1 MKDRMWGTPKSRDRK
16 KESDRWED
24 TPENL
29 ELLRHEE
36 QQGALSN
43 SCPEKSGWT
52 DALTQPVPLVVRSHT
67 F

>member
-1 MKDRMWGTPKSRDRK
+1 MKDSMWGTLKSRDRK
-16 KESDRWED
+16 KESDRQED
-24 TPENL
+24 TPESL
-29 ELLRHEE
+29 ELRHEE